1 MGPHLPHR
9 SKHHANA
16 PSPEPV
22 QRPPKRGEF
31 MIQPLSAILNTKV
44 EPYCEVHVGTPEE
57 PSTYQ
62 MQKTSI
68 GGIKTHKPEWTD
80 TLIFNVYSETETVR
94 ILVMDKNA
102 LTSSE
107 EIAEVTIN
115 VGGDEL
121 EFEGT
126 YELSCPR
133 SKLGREKHRVAEH
146 GTIKM
151 KWGYNYSTLADWLI
165 AEDDS
170 ELPTPPESPHRS
182 HQIREIQTALTYLYR
197 VAAVFFYLTDNF
209 MWIKPFACAGQLLL
223 VFALCFYTNN
233 GIDALF
239 PGLFA
244 LLMYYTGN
252 RTNTTG
258 PYWMQQES
266 FDVTQYPKG
275 THPSRVPAGEL
286 RRTMPDLKYL
296 VDNPTSVM
304 YPTDGLRA
312 LKTAAVWCSYFV
324 RVSDQIGDVLVW
336 RKKEVATVVFR
347 SAVVFTVLTFVFGF
361 PLAYWKYGFFLLSCY
376 LYIVFPLLYS
386 MPKLRTQYGPD
397 KVFDVG
403 YAQLRRLKDRAFSS
417 VKEHAEDTLHR
428 PKVLPAI
435 SAHARKNYDEWRHI
449 HDKREALR
457 RRHRVSTP
465 VEELLPSGGGG
476 GGGVQAASASAS
488 ASAPE
493 PPLCVKVHVDR
504 AEGPLADAA
513 PAVPWF
519 VKVLLTPGGDKFK
532 CNPSKDKVW
541 NAVHTLRAPA
551 AAGGPDAMTL
561 KVEVYESAPAVR
573 KIAEGHLQPGLLRDG
588 PARVALAAGG
598 DVLLSLELL
607 AADGASP
614 YRRNAPAA
622 AAPAAAAPTVPSA
635 PSPSAPP
642 SRPQDA
648 SSSGAAGHT
657 SIPDE
662 AVAMYREGKH
672 EPLRAC
678 LRGILGVTSGAEDAE
693 VLWWHARACYD
704 HGTELDAAGG
714 SHHHHHGHGHSAVK
728 EAYEEGLAS
737 ARRCKAAHP
746 LVAGGWK
753 FTAIL
758 LSVLGDVLGKKE
770 KLNYA
775 EEIKQNA
782 LQALEIDPQDAV
794 TLSVVGRWYFSV
806 ADMPWALK
814 QLAKS
819 IFGAPLEGTYEEAE
833 SYLLRSVQQEPVL
846 SALLA
851 LANTYVALGKKSEAK
866 RYLQQGL
873 AMPAGGAK
881 DRRCQKDMQ
890 DLLKK
895 C

>member
-9 SKHHANA
+9 SKHQHTNDA
-16 PSPEPV
+16 SPEPV

-31 MIQPLSAILNTKV
+31 MIQPLSALINTKV
-44 EPYCEVHVGTPEE
+44 EPYCEVHMGTPED

-62 MQKTSI
+62 VQKTSI
-68 GGIKTHKPEWTD
+68 GGIKTQKPEWSD
-80 TLIFNVYSETETVR
+80 TLIFNVYNETETVR
-94 ILVMDKNA
+94 ILVWDKNA

-121 EFEGT
+121 EYEGT

-133 SKLGREKHRVAEH
+133 SKLGREKHRVAEY
-146 GTIKM
+146 GTIKI
-151 KWGYNYSTLADWLI
+151 KWGYNYSTLAEWII

-170 ELPTPPESPHRS
+170 ELPTPPESPHRT

-197 VAAVFFYLTDNF
+197 VAAIFFYLTDNF

-223 VFALCFYTNN
+223 VFALCFYTTN

-239 PGLFA
+239 PGLFV

-266 FDVTQYPKG
+266 FDVMQYPKN

-304 YPTDGLRA
+304 YPKDGLRA

-324 RVSDQIGDVLVW
+324 RVADQIGDVLVW
-336 RKKEVATVVFR
+336 RKKEVATFVFR
-347 SAVVFTVLTFVFGF
+347 SAVAFTVLTFVFGF

-376 LYIVFPLLYS
+376 LYIGFPLMYS
-386 MPKLRTQYGPD
+386 MPKLRTQYGPN
-397 KVFDVG
+397 KMFHFS
-403 YAQLRRLKDRAFSS
+403 YAQLRTLKERAFSS

-428 PKVLPAI
+428 PKVLPSI

-457 RRHRVSTP
+457 RRHHVSTP
-465 VEELLPSGGGG
+465 VEELLPSLGGGGGGGG
-476 GGGVQAASASAS
+476 GGGVQAGPASV
-488 ASAPE
+488 PE

-551 AAGGPDAMTL
+551 GGPDAIAL
-561 KVEVYESAPAVR
+561 KVEVYEAAPAVR
-573 KIAEGHLQPGLLRDG
+573 KIAEGVLPSGLRDG

-607 AADGASP
+607 AADGATP

-622 AAPAAAAPTVPSA
+622 TTAPAAPAA
-635 PSPSAPP
+635 PSPSPP
-642 SRPQDA
+642 RQQDEAAAA
-648 SSSGAAGHT
+648 SLSEVAGHT

-662 AVAMYREGKH
+662 AVAMYQDRKH
-672 EPLRAC
+672 ESLRAC
-678 LRGILGVTSGAEDAE
+678 LRGILAVTRGAEDAE

-714 SHHHHHGHGHSAVK
+714 SHHHHHGHGHSATAVK
-728 EAYEEGLAS
+728 EAYEEGLVS
-737 ARRCKAAHP
+737 ARRCKEAYP
-746 LVAGGWK
+746 NVAGGWK

-782 LQALEIDPQDAV
+782 LQALDVDPNDAV

-833 SYLLRSVQQEPVL
+833 SYLVRSVQKEPVL